1 MMEPQ
6 QANTAAWERYG
17 AHHIDRRAPLPV
29 RRRVPDSSRPRASR
43 PPVAHTA
50 ADAASLAGHSTAV
63 LLVNSAGQ
71 YLLHLRDAHKPICD
85 PGTWSLVGGGPEGAE
100 SLDEA
105 VVREIREETGLV
117 IPGLVPFARTRAT
130 GPHVS
135 EGHIQ
140 VYAGQWDGD
149 AGALPVTEG
158 IMFRWFDVETME
170 QLTMCAW
177 AHRMILAHHR
187 AERAA
192 LPPRN
197 PVIVQKDQS
206 P

>member
-1 MMEPQ
+1 MAP
-6 QANTAAWERYG
+6 G
-17 AHHIDRRAPLPV
+17 AFHRPGP
-29 RRRVPDSSRPRASR
+29 RPRALLTPPRSR
-43 PPVAHTA
+43 RWNRNRRTPQHGRGTEPTT
-50 ADAASLAGHSTAV
+50 ST
-63 LLVNSAGQ
+63 
-71 YLLHLRDAHKPICD
+71 
-85 PGTWSLVGGGPEGAE
+85 GGLPSPYAE

-105 VVREIREETGLV
+105 VVRGIREETGLV

-140 VYAGQWDGD
+140 VYVGQRDD
-149 AGALPVTEG
+149 AAEALPVTEG

-206 P
+206 S